1 MFKITFL
8 GTSGSAP
15 TKERGLSSVALQHEG
30 TVMLFDC
37 GEGTQRQMQ
46 LFGVNISKV
55 KHIFIT
61 HAHADHVLGLAGL
74 LRTMSLYHRQDPL
87 TVYFPEG
94 HQNVIE
100 SLIKFDNAI
109 IGFEIMLK
117 AVKPGTVLRGEDFS
131 VKAFKLNHSVTSYGY
146 SFAEKDKT
154 KFIAEKCRK
163 LGIKGEMF
171 KEISKKGH
179 VTIKGERVYLK
190 DVTEQEQGKKFVYA
204 TDTRPLAST
213 AKAAQNAD
221 ILVHET
227 TYEDKLSKLAKE
239 RKHSTSTEAA
249 QIAKKAKVAKLV
261 LYHFSTR
268 YKDTSILL
276 NEAKAIFPNSVAA
289 YDGMSITV
297 K

>member
-30 TVMLFDC
+30 IVMLFDC

-61 HAHADHVLGLAGL
+61 HTHADHVLGLAGL

-94 HQNVIE
+94 HRGVIE

-109 IGFEIMLK
+109 IGFEIILK
-117 AVKPGTVLRGEDFS
+117 GIRSGTVLQSDDFA
-131 VKAFKLNHSVTSYGY
+131 VKAFKLNHSVTCYGY
-146 SFAEKDKT
+146 AFMEKDKI
-154 KFIAEKCRK
+154 KFMSEKCRR

-179 VTIKGERVYLK
+179 LTVKGERIYLK
-190 DVTEQEQGKKFVYA
+190 DVTERVQGKKFVYA
-204 TDTRPLAST
+204 TDTRPLSST
-213 AKAAQNAD
+213 ANAAQRAD

-239 RKHSTSTEAA
+239 RKHSTSVEAA
-249 QIAKKAKVAKLV
+249 QIAKKAKVSKLV

-276 NEAKAIFPNSVAA
+276 DEAKSVFKDSVAA
-289 YDGMSITV
+289 YDGFTITI

>member
-15 TKERGLSSVALQHEG
+15 TKDRGLSSVALQHG
-30 TVMLFDC
+30 GIVMLFDC

-94 HQNVIE
+94 FQSVIE

-109 IGFEIMLK
+109 IGFGIVLK
-117 AVKPGTVLRGEDFS
+117 GVRSGTVLQGEDFS
-131 VKAFKLNHSVTSYGY
+131 VKAFKLNHSVTCYGY

-154 KFIAEKCRK
+154 KFIGEKCRK

-171 KEISKKGH
+171 KEISKRGH
-179 VTIKGERVYLK
+179 LTIKGKRVYLK
-190 DVTEQEQGKKFVYA
+190 DVTERENGKKFAYA

-213 AKAAQNAD
+213 AKAAQHAD
-221 ILVHET
+221 VLVHET

-239 RKHSTSTEAA
+239 RKHSTSVEAA
-249 QIAKKAKVAKLV
+249 QIAKKANVSKLV

-268 YKDTSILL
+268 YKDTSVLL
-276 NEAKAIFPNSVAA
+276 SEAKSVFPNSVAA
-289 YDGMSITV
+289 YDGMTITV